1 MNFNLNATTGA
12 KEASAVLS
20 SGIHTAKF
28 MGIVKDE
35 VNASNG
41 NVYSV
46 MSMKLDVDGYGE
58 YVHNFFEPTS
68 SERTSSQFGE
78 NPSQVEH
85 FLIAVRQILDALD
98 PKIGEGIDNGDVS
111 ISGSFTQVVNKIKT
125 LTSPYIGKSVVVKLL
140 PNNKGYAAIPGFPA
154 RIAKNGALG
163 IGTKFIA
170 AENLVLSDRE
180 KARIDAVKNAAPTNM
195 AATKDASDLLDS
207 MKDDD
212 DDFDDLPFN

>member
-12 KEASAVLS
+12 KEAGAVLS
-20 SGIHTAKF
+20 SGIHAAKF

-68 SERTSSQFGE
+68 KDRTSSQFGE

-98 PKIGEGIDNGDVS
+98 PKIGEGIDNGEVS
-111 ISGSFTQVVNKIKT
+111 ISGTFTQIVNQIKT
-125 LTSPYIGKSVVVKLL
+125 LTSPYIGKSVVIKLL

-154 RIAKNGALG
+154 RVAKNGALG

-180 KARIDAVKNAAPTNM
+180 KARIDAVKNATPTNM
-195 AATKDASDLLDS
+195 ATKDASDLLDS

-212 DDFDDLPFN
+212 DFDDLPFN